1 MLNIVALLYQTFNTI
16 NEWNKLNFVQLFQVF
31 LMNTFIMF
39 NNVSTE
45 YFCVYLTAGELYY
58 SRYKDTSRAFWTKVV
73 CAAEEA
79 NNIFVVFHAS
89 KKLEMQ
95 SQKDFIGQG

>member
-1 MLNIVALLYQTFNTI
+1 MLNIVVLLYQTFNTI
-16 NEWNKLNFVQLFQVF
+16 NEWNKF

-39 NNVSTE
+39 NKVSTE
-45 YFCVYLTAGELYY
+45 YFRVYLTADELYN

-79 NNIFVVFHAS
+79 NNIFVEFHAS

-95 SQKDFIGQG
+95 SQKYFIGQGCPLT